1 MEHEL
6 NEDFKQGRNLLQD
19 SEKTDD
25 LSLKAKK
32 FKNGI
37 DILNER
43 LRYNLNSKQKSYI
56 ENIKKS
62 YTRTLLGKLP
72 YIVNLQEAIDID
84 IALSHAKK
92 EYEIIINEY
101 PDLKDKYDTFIEL
114 WVEEMLDRLLYLKEL
129 KRYRNSGHS
138 KKCAISRQLF

>member
-6 NEDFKQGRNLLQD
+6 NEDFKQGKDLLEN

-32 FKNGI
+32 FKDAI
-37 DILNER
+37 DILNEC
-43 LRYNLNSKQKSYI
+43 LRYNLNKQKSRI

-62 YTRTLLGKLP
+62 YTRKLLGKLP
-72 YIVNLQEAIDID
+72 YIANLQEAIDIY

-92 EYEIIINEY
+92 EHEIIINEY
-101 PDLKDKYDTFIEL
+101 PDLKDKYDKFIEL
-114 WVEEMLDRLLYLKEL
+114 WEEEMLDRLLYLKKL
-129 KRYRNSGHS
+129 KRHRYS
-138 KKCAISRQLF
+138 L